1 MGHHSRAPVAQLA
14 EAAVSNTVRCGFES
28 HPGHSLW
35 MCVVGSGDC
44 DRGGVVAGWRVD
56 RQLRQATERLR
67 ELRGELLYVNE
78 QLEVVSD
85 EAESEAIR
93 AMVAETPESTFA
105 ANDTRKHADA
115 MRKYRDR
122 LVDQITDL
130 ERRQD
135 ELLDRRGR

>member
-1 MGHHSRAPVAQLA
+1 M
-14 EAAVSNTVRCGFES
+14 F
-28 HPGHSLW
+28 
-35 MCVVGSGDC
+35 VVGSADC

-130 ERRQD
+130 ERRLD